1 MVTVTASAAERI
13 RHDLQATNAEP
24 GVCIRLFRSQSTAN
38 QLDIVLDKER
48 EGDQVVVSEGI
59 KIFLLDPELSHSLKG
74 TIIDYE
80 AMPGG
85 NGFSITQLA
94 SGT

>member
-1 MVTVTASAAERI
+1 MITVTASAAERI
-13 RHDLQATNAEP
+13 RHDLQAINAEP
-24 GVCIRLFRSQSTAN
+24 GACMRLFRSQSTAN
-38 QLDIVLDKER
+38 QLDIALDKER
-48 EGDQVVVSEGI
+48 DGDQVVVSEGV
-59 KIFLLDPELSHSLKG
+59 KIFLLNSELSHTLEG

>member
-1 MVTVTASAAERI
+1 MITVTTSAAERI
-13 RHDLQATNAEP
+13 RSDLQASNAEP
-24 GVCIRLFRSQSTAN
+24 GACIRLFRSQSTAN
-38 QLDIVLDKER
+38 QLDIALDKER

-59 KIFLLDPELSHSLKG
+59 NVFILDSELSQTLEG

-80 AMPGG
+80 AMPEGK
-85 NGFSITQLA
+85 GFSITQIA